1 MGLTSGLR
9 EYIPTNEI
17 SIDELKGKTLAVD
30 IFNSLYQ
37 FLSAIRDSK
46 GELLKRDDIV
56 VSHLYGIMWKY
67 GYLLSRGIKLIF
79 VYDGTPDE
87 TKRETLLIR
96 KQEKTNAEEEFEKA
110 LKEGDYEKS
119 KMLGK
124 RTSRID
130 SEMIR
135 TSKELAH
142 ILGIDY
148 MDAKE
153 EGEAQAVELV
163 KEGLADYVVTQDY
176 DAIAFNCENIIR
188 NLGVRSRGKYINPN
202 IVSSSKVFKVLGL
215 SYKQFLYF
223 IYMTGTDFNYGIKNV
238 GIKRAIK
245 IASQSN
251 SEDELINN
259 LIEYGY
265 VEPSEKEGKLN
276 ELKYIINKF
285 ENPSVYKNNEIK
297 IIKGKF
303 DKRAVIDYLSKLNFN
318 LERFLPL
325 IEKIDQAVSSTI

>member
-1 MGLTSGLR
+1 MGLISGLR
-9 EYIPTNEI
+9 QYIPVNEI
-17 SIDELKGKTLAVD
+17 SVDDLRGKRLAVD

-37 FLSAIRDSK
+37 FLSVIRDSK

-67 GYLLSRGIKLIF
+67 GYLLSRGAKLIF
-79 VYDGTPDE
+79 VYDGSPDE
-87 TKRETLLIR
+87 AKRETLSFR
-96 KQEKTNAEEEFEKA
+96 KQEKQIAEEEFEKA

-124 RTSRID
+124 RTSYVD
-130 SEMIR
+130 SEIIR

-188 NLGVRSRGKYINPN
+188 NLGVRSHGKYINPN
-202 IVSSSKVFKVLGL
+202 IVSSSKVFKSLGL

-238 GIKRAIK
+238 GVKRAIS
-245 IASQSN
+245 IASKSDN
-251 SEDELINN
+251 NESLMNN
-259 LIEYGY
+259 LIESGY
-265 VEPSEKEGKLN
+265 ITASEKENRVAELN
-276 ELKYIINKF
+276 YVLNKF
-285 ENPSVYKNNEIK
+285 ENPAVYKNSEIN
-297 IIKGKF
+297 IIQGNFNKQ
-303 DKRAVIDYLSKLNFN
+303 AVIDYLSKLNFN
-318 LERFLPL
+318 IDRFMPMLER
-325 IEKIDQAVSSTI
+325 IDQAVSSTN

>member
-1 MGLTSGLR
+1 MGLVSGLR
-9 EYIPTNEI
+9 QYIPVNEI
-17 SIDELKGKTLAVD
+17 SVDDLRGKRLAVD

-46 GELLKRDDIV
+46 GELLKRDDVV

-67 GYLLSRGIKLIF
+67 GYLLSRGAKLIF
-79 VYDGTPDE
+79 VYDGSPDE
-87 TKRETLLIR
+87 AKRETLSFR
-96 KQEKTNAEEEFEKA
+96 KQEKQIAEEEFEKA
-110 LKEGDYEKS
+110 LEEGDYEKS

-124 RTSRID
+124 RTSYVD
-130 SEMIR
+130 SEIIR

-188 NLGVRSRGKYINPN
+188 NLGVRSHGKYINPN
-202 IVSSSKVFKVLGL
+202 IVSSSKVFKSLGL

-238 GIKRAIK
+238 GVKRAIS
-245 IASQSN
+245 IASKSDN
-251 SEDELINN
+251 DESLMNN
-259 LIEYGY
+259 LIESGY
-265 VEPSEKEGKLN
+265 ITASEKENRVAELN
-276 ELKYIINKF
+276 YVLNKF
-285 ENPSVYKNNEIK
+285 ENPAVYKNNEIN

-303 DKRAVIDYLSKLNFN
+303 NKQAVIDYLSKLNFN
-318 LERFLPL
+318 IDRFMPMLER
-325 IEKIDQAVSSTI
+325 IDQAVSSTN

>member
-1 MGLTSGLR
+1 MGLVSGLR
-9 EYIPTNEI
+9 QYIPVNEI
-17 SIDELKGKTLAVD
+17 SVDDLRGKRLAVD

-37 FLSAIRDSK
+37 FLSVIRDSK

-67 GYLLSRGIKLIF
+67 GYLLSRGAKLIF
-79 VYDGTPDE
+79 VYDGSPDE
-87 TKRETLLIR
+87 AKRETLSFR
-96 KQEKTNAEEEFEKA
+96 KQEKQIAEEEFEKA

-124 RTSRID
+124 RTSYVD
-130 SEMIR
+130 SEIIR

-188 NLGVRSRGKYINPN
+188 NLGVRSHGKYINPN
-202 IVSSSKVFKVLGL
+202 IVSSSKVFKSLGL

-238 GIKRAIK
+238 GVKRAIS
-245 IASQSN
+245 IASKSDN
-251 SEDELINN
+251 NESLMNN
-259 LIEYGY
+259 LIESGY
-265 VEPSEKEGKLN
+265 ITASEKENRVAELN
-276 ELKYIINKF
+276 YVLNKF
-285 ENPSVYKNNEIK
+285 ENPAVYKNSEIN

-303 DKRAVIDYLSKLNFN
+303 NKQAVIDYLSKLNFN
-318 LERFLPL
+318 IDRFMPMLER
-325 IEKIDQAVSSTI
+325 IDQAVSSTN

>member
-1 MGLTSGLR
+1 MGLVSGLR
-9 EYIPTNEI
+9 QYIPVNEI
-17 SIDELKGKTLAVD
+17 SVDDLRGKRLAVD

-67 GYLLSRGIKLIF
+67 GYLLSRGAKLIF
-79 VYDGTPDE
+79 VYDGSPDE
-87 TKRETLLIR
+87 AKRETLSFR
-96 KQEKTNAEEEFEKA
+96 KQEKQIAEEEFEKA

-124 RTSRID
+124 RTSYVD
-130 SEMIR
+130 SEIIR

-188 NLGVRSRGKYINPN
+188 NLGVRSHGKYINPN
-202 IVSSSKVFKVLGL
+202 IVSSSKVFKSLGL

-238 GIKRAIK
+238 GVKRAIS
-245 IASQSN
+245 IASKSDN
-251 SEDELINN
+251 NESLMNN
-259 LIEYGY
+259 LIESGY
-265 VEPSEKEGKLN
+265 ITASEKENRVAELN
-276 ELKYIINKF
+276 YVLNKF
-285 ENPSVYKNNEIK
+285 ENPAVYKNSEIN

-303 DKRAVIDYLSKLNFN
+303 NKQAVIDYLSKLNFN
-318 LERFLPL
+318 IDRFMPMLER
-325 IEKIDQAVSSTI
+325 IDQAVSSTN

>member
-1 MGLTSGLR
+1 MGLTTGLR
-9 EYIPTNEI
+9 EYIPTSEI

-79 VYDGTPDE
+79 VYDGVPDE
-87 TKRETLLIR
+87 AKKETLLIR
-96 KQEKTNAEEEFEKA
+96 KQEKTSAEEEFEKA
-110 LKEGDYEKS
+110 LKEGDYEKA

-130 SEMIR
+130 SEIIR

-153 EGEAQAVELV
+153 EGEAQAIELV

-188 NLGVRSRGKYINPN
+188 NLGVRSHGKYINPN
-202 IVSSSKVFKVLGL
+202 IVSSSKVFKLLGL
-215 SYKQFLYF
+215 SYKQFLYL

-245 IASQSN
+245 IASQSI
-251 SEDELINN
+251 SDDELINN

-265 VEPSEKEGKLN
+265 VEPSEKESKLN

-297 IIKGKF
+297 ITKGKF
-303 DKRAVIDYLSKLNFN
+303 DKQAVIDYLSKLNFN
-318 LERFLPL
+318 IERFLPL

>member
-1 MGLTSGLR
+1 MGLISGLR

-17 SIDELKGKTLAVD
+17 FISDLEGKTLAVD

-46 GELLKRDDIV
+46 GELLKRNDIV

-67 GYLLSRGIKLIF
+67 GYLLSQGVKLIF
-79 VYDGTPDE
+79 VYDGIPNE
-87 TKRETLLIR
+87 LKSETLSFR
-96 KQEKTNAEEEFEKA
+96 KHEKFKAEEEFEKA

-124 RTSRID
+124 RTSYVDVEIIK
-130 SEMIR
+130 S
-135 TSKELAH
+135 SKKLAH
-142 ILGIDY
+142 MLGIDY

-176 DAIAFNCENIIR
+176 DVIAFNCENIIR
-188 NLGVRSRGKYINPN
+188 NLGVRNKGKYINPS
-202 IVSSSKVFKVLGL
+202 IVSSSKVFKILGF

-223 IYMTGTDFNYGIKNV
+223 IYMTGTDYNYGIKNV

-245 IASQSN
+245 LASISSN
-251 SEDELINN
+251 DEELIDN
-259 LIEYGY
+259 LIKEGY
-265 VEPSEKEGKLN
+265 IQASEKENRKVELN
-276 ELKYIINKF
+276 LIINKF
-285 ENPSVYKNNEIK
+285 ENPSVYKNGEIN
-297 IIKGKF
+297 IIKGNFNKQ
-303 DKRAVIDYLSKLNFN
+303 AIIDYLSELNFN
-318 LERFLPL
+318 IERFLPM